1 MIKKVLAC
9 VFVVLVI
16 GFVYNNWDRLTNLDR
31 LLNNVVDK
39 NNETTQVVNRLTRNE
54 EAITNSIDSLSKSI
68 KEVNN
73 NVDRR
78 FNSLDNKI
86 NKVKKD
92 LQNEMNELREQVE
105 EEEILTTNWHYYRKL
120 DKVSQYYTNICQTT
134 SDEVEIWDDENRC
147 NVNSNLTLK
156 INDTPNN
163 TFKITLALTDGYFRF
178 NNKGESKIIVN
189 FNNGFT
195 NTRLAFDIVKLSD
208 RTDVALIKDY
218 RTFIKNVKNVN
229 TFVIRTNIY
238 KQVDEVDFEF
248 SSQKTLDETTRG

>member
-54 EAITNSIDSLSKSI
+54 EAIINSIDSLSKSI

-86 NKVKKD
+86 NKVK
-92 LQNEMNELREQVE
+92 
-105 EEEILTTNWHYYRKL
+105 
-120 DKVSQYYTNICQTT
+120 
-134 SDEVEIWDDENRC
+134 
-147 NVNSNLTLK
+147 NLPF
-156 INDTPNN
+156 I
-163 TFKITLALTDGYFRF
+163 
-178 NNKGESKIIVN
+178 
-189 FNNGFT
+189 
-195 NTRLAFDIVKLSD
+195 
-208 RTDVALIKDY
+208 
-218 RTFIKNVKNVN
+218 FIKKRTTKKQFMNCHSI
-229 TFVIRTNIY
+229 FVRTI
-238 KQVDEVDFEF
+238 V
-248 SSQKTLDETTRG
+248 S